1 MLLEEIKKEC
11 KVVINEEHQGEE
23 LYFDEKPTSEVIT
36 TLKENGYRWHRTKH
50 CWYRKLNYTGKKQI
64 KQEQKNYLGVKVGDI
79 FHYSWRI

>member
-23 LYFDEKPTSEVIT
+23 LYFDEKPTSEIIT
-36 TLKENGYRWHRTKH
+36 TLKKNGYRWHRTKH

-64 KQEQKNYLGVKVGDI
+64 KQEQKTI
-79 FHYSWRI
+79 